1 MIIPVQIKKNNTT
14 EAQKALVYIKTTT
27 KKRNINPKSNNKNKN
42 KQIIKIKIKNHTKT
56 SNGSRT
62 VKYFR
67 QPKLSGD
74 EDGEPKGQHSLSR
87 GGSKDAGRD
96 A

>member
-1 MIIPVQIKKNNTT
+1 MIIHVQIKKNNTR

-27 KKRNINPKSNNKNKN
+27 KKRNINPKSSNKNKN
-42 KQIIKIKIKNHTKT
+42 KQIKKT
-56 SNGSRT
+56 QKTNNGSRT

-67 QPKLSGD
+67 QPKLSGE